1 MKDQTD
7 KKNMYYIIMLVM
19 TLIIM
24 LIGVTFALYG
34 ILKSAEKDSTKLY
47 TGKIEINYKDGTYI
61 KNPNLWPTTEPS
73 FYVTSDKVYKNNFSV
88 ISSSTIDQTID
99 IKLNIKINEFSND
112 TLKYAL
118 YNYKGD
124 KLNTGTIPNTG
135 SITILSNNYLA
146 KDAVADYT
154 LIIWLD
160 EKNYNQNNEQG
171 KKIQATIEVN
181 AQQIKY

>member
-1 MKDQTD
+1 MKDKTD
-7 KKNMYYIIMLVM
+7 KKNMYYVIMLVM

-34 ILKSAEKDSTKLY
+34 MLKSAKEDSTKLY

-73 FYVTSDKVYKNNFSV
+73 YQTTSNKVYKNSFSV

-99 IKLNIKINEFSND
+99 VKLNVNINEF
-112 TLKYAL
+112 TPEVIKYSL
-118 YNYKGD
+118 YNSKGD
-124 KLNTGTIPNTG
+124 KLNTGTVPNNG
-135 SITILSNNYLA
+135 SITLLSNNYLA

-171 KKIQATIEVN
+171 KKLQASIEVN